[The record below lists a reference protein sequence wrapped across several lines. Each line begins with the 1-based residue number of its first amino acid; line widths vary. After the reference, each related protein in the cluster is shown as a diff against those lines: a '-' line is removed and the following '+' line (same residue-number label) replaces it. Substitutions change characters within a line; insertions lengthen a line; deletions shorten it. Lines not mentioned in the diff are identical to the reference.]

1 MKTYVVA
8 ADITSAD
15 GNIEETAC
23 RAFAARGDAE
33 RYFNQVDGAMVDG
46 RQVNSNEQ
54 PSAYLMVA
62 RLYEVDTG
70 SPLQAVEAV
79 KGHWE
84 VPLSNLG
91 LIVGDREHALLP
103 APAAPTAA
111 VPAQRDD
118 GADAVYALWAQDLK
132 RQIHRLEAEVKS
144 LRQTVQEQASQLSAQ
159 SERHHAERQRFARE
173 RQEARAELKH
183 KEDRHADEIRRRDVL
198 LQQALAKI
206 ERATVRR

>member
-33 RYFNQVDGAMVDG
+33 RYFNQVDGAIVDG
-46 RQVNSNEQ
+46 RQVNGSEQ

-84 VPLSNLG
+84 MPLTNLG
-91 LIVGDREHALLP
+91 LIVGDRENALLP
-103 APAAPTAA
+103 APARAAPAPVQQEDPT
-111 VPAQRDD
+111 
-118 GADAVYALWAQDLK
+118 DAVYALWAQDLK

-144 LRQTVQEQASQLSAQ
+144 LRRTVQEQAAQLSTQ

>member
-46 RQVNSNEQ
+46 RQVNGNEQ

-84 VPLSNLG
+84 VPLTNLG
-91 LIVGDREHALLP
+91 LIVGDRENALLP
-103 APAAPTAA
+103 APARPAP
-111 VPAQRDD
+111 VPVQQEDPT
-118 GADAVYALWAQDLK
+118 DAVYALWAQDLK